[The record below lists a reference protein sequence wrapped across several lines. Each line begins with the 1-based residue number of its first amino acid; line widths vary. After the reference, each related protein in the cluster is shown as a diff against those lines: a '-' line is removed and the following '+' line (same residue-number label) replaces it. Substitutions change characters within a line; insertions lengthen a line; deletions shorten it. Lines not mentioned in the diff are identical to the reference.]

1 MLCVNS
7 ISLAIFFTC
16 IVAATASPYEAATS
30 ITATKDA
37 SVATAG
43 LDVLDGEKSFE
54 LEKRID
60 FLSDYAPRF
69 HFNCLCYQITLQQ
82 MTSSVI

>member
-1 MLCVNS
+1 MVCVNS
-7 ISLAIFFTC
+7 VSLVIFFTC

-43 LDVLDGEKSFE
+43 LEILDGEKAVE
-54 LEKRID
+54 LEKRMDI
-60 FLSDYAPRF
+60 LSDYTP
-69 HFNCLCYQITLQQ
+69 
-82 MTSSVI
+82 